1 MSNVQDNS
9 SSNVKGVNLY
19 KQCVDD
25 LSFLSS
31 QEGCGIHYAPWMFK
45 SVRLSLFR
53 RLETFRSHWA
63 IPEQEG
69 CHVIAGCAPRF
80 PLQITSWSPTLGAK
94 VFHQYFLISIVL
106 LNALQLVTGAT
117 GLWSQGATA
126 VNHGCSVHALGS
138 GYGETTLLVSL
149 HSSAALWNWVPS
161 GVLPRK
167 RHKLVALNVIFIKK
181 QQPAGGGVSQ
191 QHSDKQHT
199 NPSFGSL
206 THWIWLHT

>member
-1 MSNVQDNS
+1 MTWVFFLHRRVVGSTTLLECSKVSN
-9 SSNVKGVNLY
+9 
-19 KQCVDD
+19 C
-25 LSFLSS
+25 
-31 QEGCGIHYAPWMFK
+31 HYSIDWRCSAH
-45 SVRLSLFR
+45 
-53 RLETFRSHWA
+53 TGA
-63 IPEQEG
+63 TPEQEG
-69 CHVIAGCAPRF
+69 CCIIAGCAPRF
-80 PLQITSWSPTLGAK
+80 LLQITSWSPTLGAK
-94 VFHQYFLISIVL
+94 VCHQYFLNSIVL
-106 LNALQLVTGAT
+106 LNTLQLVTGAT

-126 VNHGCSVHALGS
+126 VVYGCSVRALGS

-149 HSSAALWNWVPS
+149 HSSTALWNWVPS

-206 THWIWLHT
+206 THWIWLHK

>member
-1 MSNVQDNS
+1 MKEFHGQS
-9 SSNVKGVNLY
+9 SSPSVWAERQYGLEQNSYQNNNY
-19 KQCVDD
+19 DD
-25 LSFLSS
+25 
-31 QEGCGIHYAPWMFK
+31 C
-45 SVRLSLFR
+45 
-53 RLETFRSHWA
+53 
-63 IPEQEG
+63 
-69 CHVIAGCAPRF
+69 
-80 PLQITSWSPTLGAK
+80 
-94 VFHQYFLISIVL
+94 HQYFLNSIVL

-191 QHSDKQHT
+191 QHSDRQHT
-199 NPSFGSL
+199 SPSFGNL
-206 THWIWLHT
+206 TRWIWLHK

>member
-45 SVRLSLFR
+45 SVRLSLFH

-69 CHVIAGCAPRF
+69 CHVIAGCAPLF
-80 PLQITSWSPTLGAK
+80 LLQITNASPTLGAK
-94 VFHQYFLISIVL
+94 VCHQYFLYSIDL
-106 LNALQLVTGAT
+106 LNTLQLVTGAT
-117 GLWSQGATA
+117 GLWSQGWQQLFMGVLFMHWTRSK
-126 VNHGCSVHALGS
+126 VIITCL
-138 GYGETTLLVSL
+138 TMLP
-149 HSSAALWNWVPS
+149 SSTALWFWVPS
-161 GVLPRK
+161 RVLLREWD
-167 RHKLVALNVIFIKK
+167 KLEASSVIFIEK
-181 QQPAGGGVSQ
+181 QQPADGGVSQ
-191 QHSDKQHT
+191 QHSSKQHT
-199 NPSFGSL
+199 DPSFGSL
-206 THWIWLHT
+206 THWTWLHK